1 MGLTMFDYTVAHWM
15 TFFSAA
21 ILLTLAPGPDLA
33 FILAQTARCG
43 RKTGFMAMYGIWLGA
58 LSHVVLA
65 AVGLSAIIAAS
76 AVAFSTIKY
85 IGAAYLIWIGIQ
97 SLRQSEPEASVSA
110 PTHKPQVSVFRQG
123 MLVAAL
129 NPKTAI
135 FFLSFLPQFVVPGA
149 GPVSAQ
155 LLLHGTLVIAVAVFI
170 EPPLIFI
177 SAKLRQNFTK
187 NQNIGRWL
195 EKAVGITFIGLGLRL
210 AFIRAT

>member
-1 MGLTMFDYTVAHWM
+1 
-15 TFFSAA
+15 
-21 ILLTLAPGPDLA
+21 
-33 FILAQTARCG
+33 
-43 RKTGFMAMYGIWLGA
+43 
-58 LSHVVLA
+58 
-65 AVGLSAIIAAS
+65 
-76 AVAFSTIKY
+76 
-85 IGAAYLIWIGIQ
+85 
-97 SLRQSEPEASVSA
+97 
-110 PTHKPQVSVFRQG
+110 

-135 FFLSFLPQFVVPGA
+135 FFLSFLPQFVVHGA